1 MKKILYILLIA
12 SLLSGCEVIS
22 EQNRYIE
29 VTIPQ
34 TYSERVHVLVEYTG
48 FRCVNCPKAA
58 ERAHELSQLYGEK
71 LIVVAMHP
79 KSNPFTNGASK
90 YDYTCPEA
98 DVYYQYMGGTAQTAF
113 PTGNIDFKK
122 QENSYFSD
130 YQEWPSM
137 VAEEMRDTTD
147 LHIAITEVQADTA
160 TREVSF
166 SVSAYAGTATLC
178 QIAVW
183 IVEDSIQGAQA
194 MPDGTNNME
203 YYHRHVLRG
212 VVGNE
217 PWGEEIDVDTHQQT
231 IHRTTTLPDTWNM
244 KKCHLVAVCIAEKK
258 QIMNAA
264 QAAINNQ

>member
-1 MKKILYILLIA
+1 
-12 SLLSGCEVIS
+12 
-22 EQNRYIE
+22 
-29 VTIPQ
+29 
-34 TYSERVHVLVEYTG
+34 
-48 FRCVNCPKAA
+48 
-58 ERAHELSQLYGEK
+58 
-71 LIVVAMHP
+71 
-79 KSNPFTNGASK
+79 
-90 YDYTCPEA
+90 
-98 DVYYQYMGGTAQTAF
+98 
-113 PTGNIDFKK
+113 
-122 QENSYFSD
+122 
-130 YQEWPSM
+130 M

-166 SVSAYAGTATLC
+166 SVSANAGTAIHC
-178 QIAVW
+178 QMAVW
-183 IVEDSIQGAQA
+183 IIEDSIQGAQA

-217 PWGEEIDVDTHQQT
+217 PWGEEIDVDTHQQR

-244 KKCHLVAVCIAEKK
+244 KKCHLVAVCIDEKK